1 MTNRAHV
8 LLWTDNT
15 AAYLEAIKAA
25 GLADRVAVD
34 TLPRKEKPSPDQ
46 LSRTEALMAATVPPG
61 LLPTMPRLRWAQAMT
76 AGVEGW
82 LALPDLP
89 PKLALTCARGT
100 HIESMPENIMA
111 SLFHVAYIYAHRIRG
126 VDQLMIEV
134 NPRHVR
140 YYERMLGFKVSGP
153 QRLNRRVSAP
163 AVLMSLD
170 FRHAHEQINR
180 LGGKPE
186 LADMNRSLYP
196 LFFSV
201 PEEAGIVGRLRG
213 K

>member
-1 MTNRAHV
+1 
-8 LLWTDNT
+8 
-15 AAYLEAIKAA
+15 
-25 GLADRVAVD
+25 
-34 TLPRKEKPSPDQ
+34 
-46 LSRTEALMAATVPPG
+46 
-61 LLPTMPRLRWAQAMT
+61 
-76 AGVEGW
+76 
-82 LALPDLP
+82 
-89 PKLALTCARGT
+89 
-100 HIESMPENIMA
+100 
-111 SLFHVAYIYAHRIRG
+111 
-126 VDQLMIEV
+126 LMIEV

>member
-1 MTNRAHV
+1 MDNLVHSRRV
-8 LLWTDNT
+8 L
-15 AAYLEAIKAA
+15 
-25 GLADRVAVD
+25 
-34 TLPRKEKPSPDQ
+34 
-46 LSRTEALMAATVPPG
+46 
-61 LLPTMPRLRWAQAMT
+61 
-76 AGVEGW
+76 
-82 LALPDLP
+82 
-89 PKLALTCARGT
+89 
-100 HIESMPENIMA
+100 A